1 MGLFVCL
8 FVFCF
13 FVVFCFIM
21 FYFAFFC
28 LFVLILSKNVEL
40 DVQECGKDLGIVGR
54 ENMFKIYYIK
64 M

>member
-1 MGLFVCL
+1 
-8 FVFCF
+8 
-13 FVVFCFIM
+13 
-21 FYFAFFC
+21 